1 MALGTDSEDG
11 VFNTGRFDQ
20 ATFNNVA
27 RSEFFSPSVGESV
40 FTLKTFIETASAFDN
55 DTEFSL
61 FREVF
66 QPASASDNEV
76 LTVFR
81 SVAQPAAVS
90 DTRFNKVLR
99 GVSEAVGAV
108 DVQSSTTGLVLPF
121 ESVGTSTVLN
131 FGKLLGPV
139 PQDGVF
145 NTGRFGEARFNSV
158 ERGENPDSSAEA
170 STLFVEGI
178 PLSVNVFVADSD
190 VFNVDISLFEQQD
203 LDDAE
208 SKRLER
214 PFGEL
219 VDVPDVV
226 RKDLRRVRTAS
237 FAAVDQESFTASKP
251 VFEGVSVTDV
261 FAKRDF
267 KQFSEAASVSDSVK
281 RLHKAFR
288 ALSEQVTPGDVALTR
303 LEKVLGQ
310 DVLASDSS
318 ETRTLKPLT
327 QTVTPG
333 DSEFAEMQKPLDE
346 SLGSADDARK
356 RLDKP
361 LAAGVVAA
369 DTSTSRFFKDLI
381 QPVVTSDS
389 DIKQVSQ
396 PLLEAVK
403 FVDTSRQSSQRIFE
417 ESVPITD
424 FEEKAVFRT
433 LLQDVGSVDFSKFT
447 VRTSFKEF
455 ASPVDFS
462 RFRLSGQFLEESLG
476 TSDEVFDV
484 KVVLV
489 DESFDVLDVRSVFK
503 PANFVADLAELRG
516 LRVAVA
522 ELRKTRRAVADF
534 EAKEAAKTSKVR

>member
-1 MALGTDSEDG
+1 VALGTDSEDG

-27 RSEFFSPSVGESV
+27 RSEVFSPSVDESV
-40 FTLKTFIETASAFDN
+40 FTFKTFLETASAFDN

-61 FREVF
+61 FTEVF
-66 QPASASDNEV
+66 QPASASDSEV

-81 SVAQPAAVS
+81 SVVQPAAVS

-131 FGKLLGPV
+131 FGTLLGPV

-145 NTGRFGEARFNSV
+145 NTGRFGEARFSSV
-158 ERGENPDSSAEA
+158 VRGETPDSSAQA

-190 VFNVDISLFEQQD
+190 VFNVGISLFERQD
-203 LDDAE
+203 FGDAE
-208 SKRLER
+208 RKRLER
-214 PFGEL
+214 PLGEL

-237 FAAVDQESFTASKP
+237 FAALDQESFTASKP
-251 VFEGVSVTDV
+251 VFEGVPVTDV

-267 KQFSEAASVSDSVK
+267 KQFSEVVSVSDSVR
-281 RLHKAFR
+281 RLHRAFR
-288 ALSEQVTPGDVALTR
+288 ALGEQVRPADVAVTR
-303 LEKVLGQ
+303 LEKALGQ

-346 SLGSADDARK
+346 SLGSEDDARK

-369 DTSTSRFFKDLI
+369 DTSTNRFFKDLV

-389 DIKQVSQ
+389 DIKEVSQ
-396 PLLEAVK
+396 PLLEAIS
-403 FVDTSRQSSQRIFE
+403 FVDTSRQRSQRIFE
-417 ESVPITD
+417 ESVPIAD
-424 FEEKAVFRT
+424 FKEKAVFRT
-433 LLQDVGSVDFSKFT
+433 LLQVVGSVDLSRFT
-447 VRTSFKEF
+447 FRTSFKES
-455 ASPVDFS
+455 ASPVDVS
-462 RFRLSGQFLEESLG
+462 RFRLSRPLLQEEVGLV
-476 TSDEVFDV
+476 DEVFNA
-484 KVVLV
+484 KVVLLG
-489 DESFDVLDVRSVFK
+489 ESFDVLDLRSVFK

-522 ELRKTRRAVADF
+522 ELRKTRRAVADL